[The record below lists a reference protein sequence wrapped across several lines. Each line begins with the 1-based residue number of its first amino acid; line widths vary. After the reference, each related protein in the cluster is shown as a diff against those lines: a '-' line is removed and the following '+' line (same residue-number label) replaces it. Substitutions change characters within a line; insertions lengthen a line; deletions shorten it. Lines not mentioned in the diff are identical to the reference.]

1 MLVLLGEGDL
11 VRLFGVPLRAFFLAV
26 VVGFAV
32 LAAPVVSA
40 AVSVP
45 DQAPDEA
52 TASVWAREAGKPVV
66 VSSMTSETSETVAN
80 PDGSWTLTE
89 YTHPVRVKHGPEWT
103 PIDTTLVRNADGSVM
118 PKAAVLDLALN
129 AGGAGSMAKPIVQA
143 GEAGREVGLKWAKDL
158 PEPSRP

>member
-11 VRLFGVPLRAFFLAV
+11 VRLFGVPSRAFFLAV

-52 TASVWAREAGKPVV
+52 TASVWAREAGKPVAGGKARG
-66 VSSMTSETSETVAN
+66 VSGDAVGARRVDQVGGRDAQRQRQVRAEPGEVGGRVGLGV
-80 PDGSWTLTE
+80 D
-89 YTHPVRVKHGPEWT
+89 PVRAEYPGDQRDA
-103 PIDTTLVRNADGSVM
+103 IS
-118 PKAAVLDLALN
+118 
-129 AGGAGSMAKPIVQA
+129 
-143 GEAGREVGLKWAKDL
+143 AGRGLRTW
-158 PEPSRP
+158 SRNK